1 LQKRRTGEAGGG
13 RYRPAIVID
22 VGENFARKVVVVD
35 EEGSLVYKAS
45 IKS

>member
-1 LQKRRTGEAGGG
+1 VAEDIARQ
-13 RYRPAIVID
+13 IVID